1 MHRILIAVVSTVG
14 LVTPALSME
23 LARVPAHITEVA
35 RHFAPDARWDSAGT
49 DYDTQLME
57 PEYEIKGKLK
67 DGKAVE
73 IDVSPDGRI
82 HQVETAIAASDVP
95 AAVMRIIET
104 YLPGFEPSLVEM
116 SARPDNV
123 NFYEFEGKV
132 NGREVDVEVNASGTE
147 IIIADDAAI

>member
-23 LARVPAHITEVA
+23 LAQVPAHITEVA
-35 RHFAPDARWDSAGT
+35 RHFAPDAQWDSAGT

>member
-23 LARVPAHITEVA
+23 LAQVPAHITEVA